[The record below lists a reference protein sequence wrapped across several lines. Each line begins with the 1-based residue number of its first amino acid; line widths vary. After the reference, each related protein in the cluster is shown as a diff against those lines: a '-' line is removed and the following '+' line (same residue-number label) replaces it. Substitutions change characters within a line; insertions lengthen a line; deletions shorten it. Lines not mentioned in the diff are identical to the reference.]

1 MVKESITIPYEKIK
15 SIPCGQETSMPNVEL
30 SQLKVFIA
38 AAEERNFSA
47 AAKRLHMSQSAVS
60 QNIQTLERA
69 YDVEL
74 FVRRGR
80 SVELSEEG
88 EAILPTAREVLNAAR
103 LLEDNL
109 HNVNNEVGGE
119 LVIGCSTSAGKYLMP
134 TLLSSFQRKFPA
146 VLPRVK
152 VMNRSFVYEKLLNET
167 IPIGMSSKRFD
178 HRDLESVPLFE
189 DHVILIAHPDH
200 PWAEFGRA
208 MPDDLLDQPLIIR
221 ETTSGTYEV
230 VAEGLKSIGTTMDML
245 NISMELGNAEAIEM
259 AVESGFGLAFVS
271 EMVAARGLALGRIK
285 RIELEGLDLHRTV
298 YMARNIH
305 RPFTRA
311 QGLFWEYAQSQY
323 QNLNTEIWH
332 SLVNFKVSDSL
343 C

>member
-1 MVKESITIPYEKIK
+1 
-15 SIPCGQETSMPNVEL
+15 MPNVEI

-38 AAEERNFSA
+38 AAEERNFSV

-60 QNIQTLERA
+60 QNIQALERT
-69 YDVEL
+69 YGVEL
-74 FVRRGR
+74 FLRRGR

-88 EAILPTAREVLNAAR
+88 EAILPTAREVINAAR

-119 LVIGCSTSAGKYLMP
+119 LIIGCSTSAGKYLMP
-134 TLLSSFQRKFPA
+134 ILLSSFQRKYSS

-152 VMNRSFVYEKLLNET
+152 VMNRGFVYEKLLNET
-167 IPIGMSSKRFD
+167 IPIGISSKKLD

-189 DHVILIAHPDH
+189 DRVILIAHPDH

-208 MPDDLLDQPLIIR
+208 LPSDLLDQPIITR
-221 ETTSGTYEV
+221 ENTSGTCEV
-230 VAEGLKSIGTTMDML
+230 VVEGLKALDTSMDML
-245 NISMELGNAEAIEM
+245 NITMELGNAEAIEM
-259 AVESGFGLAFVS
+259 AVESGVGIAFVS
-271 EMVAARGLALGRIK
+271 EMVAARGLALGRVK
-285 RIELEGLDLHRTV
+285 RIELEGLDLYRTV

-311 QGLFWEYAQSQY
+311 QGLFWEFAQSQY
-323 QNLNTEIWH
+323 QNLNTEVWQ
-332 SLVNFKVSDSL
+332 SLVHFRIPDNL

>member
-1 MVKESITIPYEKIK
+1 
-15 SIPCGQETSMPNVEL
+15 MPNVEI

-38 AAEERNFSA
+38 AAEERNFSV

-60 QNIQTLERA
+60 QNIQALERT
-69 YDVEL
+69 YGVEL
-74 FVRRGR
+74 FLRRGR

-88 EAILPTAREVLNAAR
+88 EAILPTAREVINAAR

-119 LVIGCSTSAGKYLMP
+119 LIIGCSTSAGKYLMP
-134 TLLSSFQRKFPA
+134 ILLSSFQRKYSS

-152 VMNRSFVYEKLLNET
+152 VMNRGFVYEKLLNET
-167 IPIGMSSKRFD
+167 IPIGISSKKLD

-189 DHVILIAHPDH
+189 DRVILIAHPDH

-208 MPDDLLDQPLIIR
+208 LPSDLLDQPLITR
-221 ETTSGTYEV
+221 ENTSGTCEV
-230 VAEGLKSIGTTMDML
+230 VVEGLKALDTSMDML
-245 NISMELGNAEAIEM
+245 NITMELGNAEAIEM
-259 AVESGFGLAFVS
+259 AVESGVGIAFVS
-271 EMVAARGLALGRIK
+271 EMVAARGLALGRVK
-285 RIELEGLDLHRTV
+285 RIELEGLDLYRTV

-311 QGLFWEYAQSQY
+311 QGLFWEFAQSQY
-323 QNLNTEIWH
+323 QNLNTEVWQ
-332 SLVNFKVSDSL
+332 SLVHFRIPDNL